1 MKCSSCIGGG
11 RRSLSSSDHES
22 ASPVT
27 DGLTT
32 ADREYLASHTMAASG
47 SERRDLLGASY
58 RVDSPSANNGPE
70 DSGATLREHD
80 TDDYRPPSITIE
92 ELDDDQE
99 ESVLMDPQTVGYAHL
114 LLPPSLRAPLEVIRE
129 EELSDCSD
137 SEFSHR
143 PPTTT
148 DVDSTVKRDDPPPT
162 DMPDGGG
169 TARGDAVAHGLAKF
183 SPAKVLREILRYRRR
198 RHSGS
203 NRKHPSA
210 PFLHRQEQRQEQ
222 TTCVLVG
229 AKEADIAPQEY
240 RSVCT
245 TETVNCEMLE
255 VEVINI
261 GSNSSSLDDLSD
273 VEHADTV
280 VEQVDEEQVYEKLEL
295 EDEHTTTTSV
305 HENRGEQQ
313 TPSVSDD
320 PTADEQLD
328 DHPSKQ
334 SPSESITTQI
344 IPDSQ
349 DVEIHPTSYEG
360 VASSDPPLR
369 LDNTHNSS
377 PAGDR
382 DLHQTEKN
390 DDENAGPKSV
400 VLQVVQAG
408 FDGSSSSSDGIQ
420 QFVAPAHPATSSSV
434 TDDTT
439 GDALLDISSSSG
451 VVPVDRDRDRASVV
465 GVDDDES
472 VQTKASLN
480 PSSSSSPSPSPP
492 SEIDRATL
500 IGVGSRVNH
509 CVQNGKGPPLPP
521 LRTATIMSIE
531 ADDESVSAVTVV
543 KKGHRPPPPLPPVP
557 APRVAAIPLPPPP
570 SVDEEATTSGSS
582 VTHSGRSQP
591 PVGDAGEGKD
601 QEEKSVGSVAPP
613 PPPLPSAYLV
623 PLTVEAL
630 SVGASSPQNGQ
641 IHSGDHSSQ
650 TDHADADQNSAQD
663 SVDAVAAADPSSPAT
678 AEAVHTEEFKD
689 DQSVLLKYMQEDS
702 VSGSSNRSE
711 TIKSSDGGDI
721 FEDFKQR
728 QRTTGQPTDS
738 YSSDPGESKEG
749 HGPKIEPS
757 SGSRRR
763 GGQYLCDGFEPAV
776 VRRPR
781 QVSRSNDPVPADTT
795 AAVAATAGM
804 GVIPGPVEPNR
815 LANTKGSSGGNQDS
829 SSPEHKAALVAD
841 LRTEISRLKDAELQE
856 EFLKLELETAK
867 YERELQLITVPK
879 RDPKVANGV
888 GGSGSA
894 HDNRTYFVSKQQDF
908 VVERSPNNGAP
919 FGSSRMT
926 GGGRQR
932 GHVPAPP
939 PVADAKGGTAENE
952 QLYNEWQQ
960 KMEQREERR
969 VQRIITTEQS
979 FSQQQQQ
986 QDAVS
991 GAIQAPGGPTP
1002 PPPPPPTTDA
1012 DEEIFTKKVKDRVR
1026 DLMASQAAA
1035 AEEARARQRGRVVS
1049 SAPSTP
1055 TARRKHIEEE
1065 FREFREI
1072 RQRETA
1078 VVSAALAAESAKENA
1093 RQLVEAVNHYAP
1105 SKIPLATS
1113 YKKVPGLQRPT
1124 PAAPAPKGTAVTIN
1138 SNDQTITSSINE
1150 AQSAG
1155 EEEIKVNVA
1164 ALIAT
1169 HQEKQQLQQVVP
1181 VASGQPPKVA
1191 PSRSN
1196 TDGRPTEQLPI
1207 QDECT
1212 SEPTVSVSDKCQQF
1226 EQRIRRNSE
1235 TGKVIDSSIA
1245 PTVSRKPTTSASGHQ
1260 QPQGR
1265 AGTTI
1270 GSYGDSVE
1278 CCDTKRR
1285 GFCSEADLLHEI
1297 DHALV
1302 LAKDFLFSRGVWS
1315 PFNRSTEIL
1324 TKEELAERSTAS
1336 AKGRST
1342 EIQQPVWTPRSA
1354 PPSPASERR
1363 EFRPIGFESPT
1374 PTRRVTTPSP
1384 ATTSAT
1390 VAAPW
1395 TQPGYNPPLTVPKA
1409 APLQTSASNP
1419 TIGGGTP
1426 HRSTTT
1432 TAPTPP
1438 PPVGQQYQ
1446 VRFAPQ
1452 PRSNSQEPT
1461 INSLL
1466 KSKDGKTASVG
1477 VAESGE
1483 RLQKGASTTLSTS
1496 ANRSASSS
1504 TTTTSTT
1511 TTTYQQQG
1519 NSIDQPDSGLE
1530 ATQHQHKMQ
1539 QMAHQKVDGI
1549 GPITREGMPLTL
1561 RSEVDEGNRD
1571 KWYKQM
1577 YHTLHKAHDDD
1588 DYVTVRYK
1596 TRRGYP
1602 YKSSGYQ
1609 SEPEPN
1615 YDSDYTIKYSTL
1627 DRRRTPLDL
1636 SPASYSKF
1644 NTLQSNPSPPQHF
1657 HQPTAK
1663 SGLTSYRNQPGRIEN
1678 YTPGRSSISDKESKE
1693 WWDEVMDIFNGQLE
1707 HQKLTTSKTY
1717 TEGNLSRAL
1726 KEQGYESDSTLVFR
1740 KREPPASAALS
1751 PVEQK
1756 QYYKTMQAGGEIPLQ
1771 GFRKPA
1777 PEKPKD
1783 RAEESFDVKVEISE
1797 ESSTNPFL
1805 PRGGGGGG
1813 EGITCYPITSISRP
1827 LDMFG
1832 PFPKETRTFVPP
1844 VPPSRKSSRSNS
1856 TLKIMS
1862 QVKTNTYDRRTVLE
1876 RTTSHGQSPKFRS
1889 KSAGPTPFFVT
1900 STSMMKEEKNQE
1912 NSTRMASKRFA
1923 SYRVSS
1929 TSPTGG
1935 GGGGGGSQGHQRKAS
1950 PSPVAFG
1957 RGISKER
1964 TFAEEKKRIEE
1975 KLPKV
1980 VSVSTS
1986 ILRNPELKS
1995 PNEVK
2000 KALRSSYLPIV
2011 GSPGTTMERST
2022 LRRFP
2027 SNATFRSASSV
2038 YSSSKSLNSRVMSPA
2053 TPGGHRKEEKPY
2065 KVTIASSKGS
2075 SVSPKDHQGLMKK
2088 SHTRKPSHADRRPTV
2103 TIKSSFQKASKAFG
2117 LKTKTPST
2125 QSLARTSSTYSI
2137 DSTNSNKRKS
2147 RICYI
2152 PITTEKNVANRAPP
2166 RQRMFAGS
2174 LDRGLKSLR
2183 RISGSPATV
2192 QEECYS
2198 ERIVRQQAAGTGN
2211 VRTDTFF
2218 QNLFLKGS
2226 SAPGPAETSDQGSV
2240 LQKARQWNSLSC
2252 RSEPTLKQPNYYL
2265 SQARPVTSSKFKSLD
2280 RREGSHQHTPM
2291 VRSFECRPGGEV
2303 VEQVNRF
2310 ESLVKLT
2317 DEDEYDDEGHQQ
2329 FGYVRGRRMKID
2341 YSFHER
2347 SRSEP
2352 TTTTTMTTK
2361 STVIQEE
2368 LISTNS
2374 PRTIVGRRCE
2384 VTQQR
2389 TSRSPSC
2396 RRIQYLKGKEGQ
2408 VKRIIRARSLSSH
2421 KADQRPPRDAL
2432 VRSHSLNLNHEPVV
2446 SRNRFRDLNT
2456 FYNSLERLGQLER
2469 VTSSSSAGDLRPVRR
2484 TRDEE
2489 IIDFDLWKRVR
2500 DHEKAERELNQLKH
2514 RLKLDQREKDLFFLP
2529 RDPDEVRW
2537 RSDLD
2542 TGLRNREK
2550 SVDDLKCLLSQQ
2562 TLHFEDVKLRE
2573 LEVRKDHYKPLWR
2586 GSSVIDVA
2594 SQLEE
2599 KYSSESASE
2608 KRTNEPQSL
2617 DIISSNLLST
2627 LSSEQMRKLKSQLS
2641 EIYSGSSTGQK
2652 KQPAVTQQRVVAHEE
2667 EYIINVPERV
2677 SRLESL
2683 LKVRSNSVLTS
2694 DQVNP
2699 AQLRCQMKK
2708 PDLNADGGK
2717 KATVVASLQKTFEER
2732 SSVVQGKELDRATL
2746 SRTLCQ
2752 ELKDKILEKHH
2763 TLPSVGKKKRDA
2775 RPSILPAATSAVED
2789 RRFLS
2794 LESGMKKLEREPPA
2808 SEKKKVE
2815 KEVRKER
2822 PHSYCDT
2829 ESISSETSNK
2839 TVIFRSGQLQEQS
2852 GEAVVAAEDIRSKIK
2867 YFEERHTTD
2876 DTPTV
2881 TIYHARDDSSPSEDE
2896 VQQDESRKE
2905 GPRHGSSVTLSQS
2918 FTDLKDLFGE
2928 KRSVSCSVYSAGPP
2942 PRSVS
2947 PKHFTFR
2954 SRSSTPD
2961 YATCIQTGEV
2971 RKIKDKFESL
2981 DGSMLRPVGTYRD
2994 DTPMNT
3000 SGGDRQYQSDS
3011 ELNRFGES
3019 EQSKTTG
3026 GTIVRGHEAGDVSR
3040 MTHKYEVQ
3048 AAGRRKSRKDRVTS
3062 PIPKNPFRKDDRYM
3076 PHINVISKTA
3086 SLKQEIKP
3094 TRVPASKT
3102 VLLQSTQLQD
3112 VGPERQKKNQSRRS
3126 ASSGS
3131 EEFEKLK
3138 SKFET
3143 GSGAAGG
3150 GGGGGGSEAN
3160 LSLLGK
3166 MYTSVPDVR
3175 ELKDIP
3181 GYLSG
3186 SWIAHQFPKPTDNAR
3201 SLTAPEQSPPG
3212 KQIVRKGSRPASPNQ
3227 HHTHQQHHQ
3236 HHPSLRSHSS
3246 SPPRQPRDAKTHS
3259 RSSSD
3264 ATASFL
3270 RQFYSNGHVDGDD
3283 DDEMLLKQKQARTKG
3298 ERFVSN
3304 QQLEAEALWRKI
3316 QLMTS
3321 SRSTNN
3327 DIGLG
3332 DTAAGKPT
3340 VTFEESPRRYIE
3352 SDVNIHYKT
3361 PIRFEYKEPI
3371 PDDELAYR
3379 QAEHMRRVYQEERR
3393 RKYINELEDMH
3404 SRRHTD
3410 NIPPSQKSPIPLNRY
3425 DDFAADLSP
3434 KPQHVLKQ
3442 PKTIARA
3449 LYNFQGQSIRELSF
3463 RKGDIIH
3470 LRRQIDKNWYEGEH
3484 NANVGLLPANYIEIL
3499 NRDNV
3504 NVKPLPKKPVR
3515 EGKARAKFNFTAQ
3528 TGVELSL
3535 LKGEL
3540 VTLTRR
3546 VDDNWFEGKIGS
3558 KKGIFPVSYVE
3569 ILTDINGEESYDIEP
3584 IVHRPQSAH
3593 GVTSQPTH
3601 TLTTHYGASHTNGR
3615 VSPGILRE
3623 TKTVQKTEVLHV
3635 DTSNEPISY
3644 RALYNYKPQNSDEL
3658 ELLEG
3663 DVVYVLEKC
3672 DDGWYV
3678 GTSAR
3683 TGCFGTFPGNYVS
3696 KM

>member
-1 MKCSSCIGGG
+1 MPTMLDIFKRKPEMILFRCPEATSLGTG
-11 RRSLSSSDHES
+11 RK
-22 ASPVT
+22 
-27 DGLTT
+27 
-32 ADREYLASHTMAASG
+32 
-47 SERRDLLGASY
+47 ERKEN
-58 RVDSPSANNGPE
+58 VNP
-70 DSGATLREHD
+70 
-80 TDDYRPPSITIE
+80 
-92 ELDDDQE
+92 
-99 ESVLMDPQTVGYAHL
+99 
-114 LLPPSLRAPLEVIRE
+114 
-129 EELSDCSD
+129 
-137 SEFSHR
+137 
-143 PPTTT
+143 
-148 DVDSTVKRDDPPPT
+148 
-162 DMPDGGG
+162 
-169 TARGDAVAHGLAKF
+169 
-183 SPAKVLREILRYRRR
+183 
-198 RHSGS
+198 
-203 NRKHPSA
+203 HP
-210 PFLHRQEQRQEQ
+210 
-222 TTCVLVG
+222 
-229 AKEADIAPQEY
+229 
-240 RSVCT
+240 
-245 TETVNCEMLE
+245 
-255 VEVINI
+255 
-261 GSNSSSLDDLSD
+261 
-273 VEHADTV
+273 
-280 VEQVDEEQVYEKLEL
+280 
-295 EDEHTTTTSV
+295 
-305 HENRGEQQ
+305 
-313 TPSVSDD
+313 
-320 PTADEQLD
+320 
-328 DHPSKQ
+328 HP
-334 SPSESITTQI
+334 
-344 IPDSQ
+344 
-349 DVEIHPTSYEG
+349 
-360 VASSDPPLR
+360 
-369 LDNTHNSS
+369 
-377 PAGDR
+377 
-382 DLHQTEKN
+382 HQT
-390 DDENAGPKSV
+390 
-400 VLQVVQAG
+400 
-408 FDGSSSSSDGIQ
+408 
-420 QFVAPAHPATSSSV
+420 
-434 TDDTT
+434 
-439 GDALLDISSSSG
+439 
-451 VVPVDRDRDRASVV
+451 
-465 GVDDDES
+465 
-472 VQTKASLN
+472 
-480 PSSSSSPSPSPP
+480 
-492 SEIDRATL
+492 
-500 IGVGSRVNH
+500 
-509 CVQNGKGPPLPP
+509 PLPP
-521 LRTATIMSIE
+521 AVFAT
-531 ADDESVSAVTVV
+531 
-543 KKGHRPPPPLPPVP
+543 
-557 APRVAAIPLPPPP
+557 
-570 SVDEEATTSGSS
+570 GS
-582 VTHSGRSQP
+582 
-591 PVGDAGEGKD
+591 
-601 QEEKSVGSVAPP
+601 
-613 PPPLPSAYLV
+613 
-623 PLTVEAL
+623 
-630 SVGASSPQNGQ
+630 
-641 IHSGDHSSQ
+641 
-650 TDHADADQNSAQD
+650 
-663 SVDAVAAADPSSPAT
+663 
-678 AEAVHTEEFKD
+678 
-689 DQSVLLKYMQEDS
+689 
-702 VSGSSNRSE
+702 
-711 TIKSSDGGDI
+711 
-721 FEDFKQR
+721 
-728 QRTTGQPTDS
+728 
-738 YSSDPGESKEG
+738 
-749 HGPKIEPS
+749 
-757 SGSRRR
+757 
-763 GGQYLCDGFEPAV
+763 
-776 VRRPR
+776 
-781 QVSRSNDPVPADTT
+781 
-795 AAVAATAGM
+795 
-804 GVIPGPVEPNR
+804 
-815 LANTKGSSGGNQDS
+815 
-829 SSPEHKAALVAD
+829 
-841 LRTEISRLKDAELQE
+841 
-856 EFLKLELETAK
+856 
-867 YERELQLITVPK
+867 
-879 RDPKVANGV
+879 
-888 GGSGSA
+888 
-894 HDNRTYFVSKQQDF
+894 
-908 VVERSPNNGAP
+908 
-919 FGSSRMT
+919 
-926 GGGRQR
+926 
-932 GHVPAPP
+932 
-939 PVADAKGGTAENE
+939 
-952 QLYNEWQQ
+952 
-960 KMEQREERR
+960 
-969 VQRIITTEQS
+969 
-979 FSQQQQQ
+979 
-986 QDAVS
+986 
-991 GAIQAPGGPTP
+991 
-1002 PPPPPPTTDA
+1002 
-1012 DEEIFTKKVKDRVR
+1012 
-1026 DLMASQAAA
+1026 
-1035 AEEARARQRGRVVS
+1035 
-1049 SAPSTP
+1049 
-1055 TARRKHIEEE
+1055 
-1065 FREFREI
+1065 
-1072 RQRETA
+1072 
-1078 VVSAALAAESAKENA
+1078 
-1093 RQLVEAVNHYAP
+1093 
-1105 SKIPLATS
+1105 
-1113 YKKVPGLQRPT
+1113 
-1124 PAAPAPKGTAVTIN
+1124 
-1138 SNDQTITSSINE
+1138 
-1150 AQSAG
+1150 
-1155 EEEIKVNVA
+1155 
-1164 ALIAT
+1164 
-1169 HQEKQQLQQVVP
+1169 
-1181 VASGQPPKVA
+1181 
-1191 PSRSN
+1191 
-1196 TDGRPTEQLPI
+1196 
-1207 QDECT
+1207 
-1212 SEPTVSVSDKCQQF
+1212 
-1226 EQRIRRNSE
+1226 
-1235 TGKVIDSSIA
+1235 
-1245 PTVSRKPTTSASGHQ
+1245 
-1260 QPQGR
+1260 
-1265 AGTTI
+1265 
-1270 GSYGDSVE
+1270 
-1278 CCDTKRR
+1278 
-1285 GFCSEADLLHEI
+1285 
-1297 DHALV
+1297 
-1302 LAKDFLFSRGVWS
+1302 VWS

-1324 TKEELAERSTAS
+1324 TKEELAERSSAS
-1336 AKGRST
+1336 SKGKST

-1384 ATTSAT
+1384 ATTSAAS

-1409 APLQTSASNP
+1409 SPLQTSASNP
-1419 TIGGGTP
+1419 TIGGTP
-1426 HRSTTT
+1426 HRSSTT
-1432 TAPTPP
+1432 TAPTP

-1452 PRSNSQEPT
+1452 QRSNSQEPT

-1477 VAESGE
+1477 VADSAE
-1483 RLQKGASTTLSTS
+1483 RLQKGSTTLSTS

-1504 TTTTSTT
+1504 TTTTTT
-1511 TTTYQQQG
+1511 TTTNYQQQ
-1519 NSIDQPDSGLE
+1519 SHTIDQPDSGLE
-1530 ATQHQHKMQ
+1530 ATQHHKMQ
-1539 QMAHQKVDGI
+1539 QTAHQKVEGI

-1577 YHTLHKAHDDD
+1577 YHTLHKAHDD
-1588 DYVTVRYK
+1588 
-1596 TRRGYP
+1596 GYP

-1636 SPASYSKF
+1636 SPASYTKF

-1663 SGLTSYRNQPGRIEN
+1663 AGLASYRNQPGRIEN
-1678 YTPGRSSISDKESKE
+1678 YTPGRSSISEKESKE
-1693 WWDEVMDIFNGQLE
+1693 QLE

-1783 RAEESFDVKVEISE
+1783 RTEESFDVKVEISE

-1813 EGITCYPITSISRP
+1813 EAAITCYPITSISRP

-1876 RTTSHGQSPKFRS
+1876 RTTSHGQAPKFRS
-1889 KSAGPTPFFVT
+1889 KSAGPAPFFVT
-1900 STSMMKEEKNQE
+1900 TSMMKEEKNQE

-1935 GGGGGGSQGHQRKAS
+1935 GSQAHQRKAS

-2065 KVTIASSKGS
+2065 KVTITSSKGS
-2075 SVSPKDHQGLMKK
+2075 SSSKEMKK
-2088 SHTRKPSHADRRPTV
+2088 SHTRKPNQPDRRPTV

-2137 DSTNSNKRKS
+2137 DSTNSTKRKS

-2152 PITTEKNVANRAPP
+2152 PITTEKSASSSNRGPP

-2192 QEECYS
+2192 QEERYS
-2198 ERIVRQQAAGTGN
+2198 ERIVRQQAGSN

-2226 SAPGPAETSDQGSV
+2226 SVPGAAETSEQGSV

-2280 RREGSHQHTPM
+2280 RREGSQQTPM

-2408 VKRIIRARSLSSH
+2408 VKRIVRARSLSSH
-2421 KADQRPPRDAL
+2421 KADQRPKDAL

-2469 VTSSSSAGDLRPVRR
+2469 VTSSSSGDLRPARR

-2562 TLHFEDVKLRE
+2562 TLHFEDAKLRE

-2608 KRTNEPQSL
+2608 KRSNEPQSL

-2641 EIYSGSSTGQK
+2641 EIYSGSSNGQK

-2667 EYIINVPERV
+2667 EYIINVPERA

-2694 DQVNP
+2694 DQINP
-2699 AQLRCQMKK
+2699 TQLRCQLKK
-2708 PDLNADGGK
+2708 PDPNAEGGK
-2717 KATVVASLQKTFEER
+2717 KATVVASLQKTFE
-2732 SSVVQGKELDRATL
+2732 GKELDRATL

-2775 RPSILPAATSAVED
+2775 RPTILPAGTSSVSVED

-2794 LESGMKKLEREPPA
+2794 LESGMKKLERETPA
-2808 SEKKKVE
+2808 SEKKKDE

-2852 GEAVVAAEDIRSKIK
+2852 SEAVVAAEDIRSKIK

-2896 VQQDESRKE
+2896 VQQEESRKE
-2905 GPRHGSSVTLSQS
+2905 GPRGHGSAVTLSQS

-2928 KRSVSCSVYSAGPP
+2928 KRSVSCSAYSAGPP
-2942 PRSVS
+2942 RAVS

-2981 DGSMLRPVGTYRD
+2981 DGSMLRQVGTHRD
-2994 DTPMNT
+2994 DMPVNT

-3019 EQSKTTG
+3019 EQSKPTG

-3040 MTHKYEVQ
+3040 MTHKYEIQ

-3062 PIPKNPFRKDDRYM
+3062 PIPKNPFRKDDRFM

-3094 TRVPASKT
+3094 TRAPASKT

-3112 VGPERQKKNQSRRS
+3112 VGPERQRKNQSRRS

-3143 GSGAAGG
+3143 GSGGAAGG
-3150 GGGGGGSEAN
+3150 GGGGGGSDAN

-3227 HHTHQQHHQ
+3227 HHTHQHH
-3236 HHPSLRSHSS
+3236 HHYHPSLRSHSS
-3246 SPPRQPRDAKTHS
+3246 SPPRQPRQDAKTHS

-3283 DDEMLLKQKQARTKG
+3283 DDLLLKQKQARTKG

-3321 SRSTNN
+3321 SRSANS
-3327 DIGLG
+3327 IGLG

-3340 VTFEESPRRYIE
+3340 VTFEGFPYI
-3352 SDVNIHYKT
+3352 
-3361 PIRFEYKEPI
+3361 
-3371 PDDELAYR
+3371 
-3379 QAEHMRRVYQEERR
+3379 
-3393 RKYINELEDMH
+3393 
-3404 SRRHTD
+3404 
-3410 NIPPSQKSPIPLNRY
+3410 
-3425 DDFAADLSP
+3425 
-3434 KPQHVLKQ
+3434 
-3442 PKTIARA
+3442 
-3449 LYNFQGQSIRELSF
+3449 
-3463 RKGDIIH
+3463 
-3470 LRRQIDKNWYEGEH
+3470 
-3484 NANVGLLPANYIEIL
+3484 
-3499 NRDNV
+3499 
-3504 NVKPLPKKPVR
+3504 
-3515 EGKARAKFNFTAQ
+3515 
-3528 TGVELSL
+3528 
-3535 LKGEL
+3535 
-3540 VTLTRR
+3540 
-3546 VDDNWFEGKIGS
+3546 
-3558 KKGIFPVSYVE
+3558 
-3569 ILTDINGEESYDIEP
+3569 
-3584 IVHRPQSAH
+3584 
-3593 GVTSQPTH
+3593 
-3601 TLTTHYGASHTNGR
+3601 
-3615 VSPGILRE
+3615 
-3623 TKTVQKTEVLHV
+3623 
-3635 DTSNEPISY
+3635 
-3644 RALYNYKPQNSDEL
+3644 
-3658 ELLEG
+3658 
-3663 DVVYVLEKC
+3663 
-3672 DDGWYV
+3672 
-3678 GTSAR
+3678 
-3683 TGCFGTFPGNYVS
+3683 
-3696 KM
+3696 